1 MDELEKMLLM
11 QVADLHRVPDG
22 AYNIRKN
29 GEGDGRRS
37 TDRIRIEDRKDGHAG
52 IDIFIAPDTKNESVH
67 IPVVITKTDYRERVY
82 NDFYIGENAD
92 VLIIA
97 GCGIHNCGVETSEH
111 TGVHTFHIGKGAK
124 VRYVEKHYGSGEGS
138 GENIMNPA
146 TVIYQDE
153 DSRFEME
160 STQIKG
166 IDSTDRETT
175 ATLKAGAELVVR
187 EKIYTHGRQ
196 FARTNFVV
204 DLNGEGAGADVVSRS
219 VAADDSRQTFGHQR
233 QRGVPRPY
241 GVRFHH
247 HGPRLRDGGARTY
260 GQLRGRRA
268 HPRGSHRQ
276 DRGRADHQAHD
287 ARSHRAGSG
296 RADHQGLPELT
307 LPQILLPPSFR
318 ELSAK
323 QTKRVIFPCLPL

>member
-1 MDELEKMLLM
+1 MDELEKMLLL

-52 IDIFIAPDTKNESVH
+52 IDIFIAPNTKNESVH

-82 NDFYIGENAD
+82 NDFYVGENAD

-124 VRYVEKHYGSGEGS
+124 VRYVEKHYGSGDGS

-175 ATLKAGAELVVR
+175 ATLAKGAELVVR
-187 EKIYTHGRQ
+187 EKIYTHGKQ
-196 FARTNFVV
+196 FARTNFTV
-204 DLNGEGAGADVVSRS
+204 DLNGENSGADVVSRS
-219 VAADDSRQTFGHQR
+219 VAADDSRQFFGSR
-233 QRGVPRPY
+233 INGNTAC
-241 GVRFHH
+241 
-247 HGPRLRDGGARTY
+247 HGHTECDSIIMD
-260 GQLRGRRA
+260 RA
-268 HPRGSHRQ
+268 CVT
-276 DRGRADHQAHD
+276 AV
-287 ARSHRAGSG
+287 
-296 RADHQGLPELT
+296 PELT
-307 LPQILLPPSFR
+307 ANSVDAELIHEAAIGKIAGEQIIKLMTLGLTEQEAEEQIIKGF
-318 ELSAK
+318 LH
-323 QTKRVIFPCLPL
+323 

>member
-52 IDIFIAPDTKNESVH
+52 IDIFIAPNTKNESVH

-97 GCGIHNCGVETSEH
+97 GFGIHNCGVETSEH

-124 VRYVEKHYGSGEGS
+124 VRYVEKHYGSGDGN

-146 TVIYQDE
+146 TVIYQ
-153 DSRFEME
+153 
-160 STQIKG
+160 
-166 IDSTDRETT
+166 
-175 ATLKAGAELVVR
+175 A
-187 EKIYTHGRQ
+187 
-196 FARTNFVV
+196 
-204 DLNGEGAGADVVSRS
+204 
-219 VAADDSRQTFGHQR
+219 
-233 QRGVPRPY
+233 
-241 GVRFHH
+241 
-247 HGPRLRDGGARTY
+247 
-260 GQLRGRRA
+260 
-268 HPRGSHRQ
+268 
-276 DRGRADHQAHD
+276 
-287 ARSHRAGSG
+287 
-296 RADHQGLPELT
+296 
-307 LPQILLPPSFR
+307 
-318 ELSAK
+318 
-323 QTKRVIFPCLPL
+323 